1 MGENIFSFLLR
12 YHFVFTE
19 IPNPQMKILPDT
31 QQNTQNSVSSVLET
45 RSKNRGKKLPYHE
58 LISFEN
64 DFKNTVYAMQILAP
78 RITCICGCY
87 ATVKR

>member
-1 MGENIFSFLLR
+1 MEDASSHFSCGIISFLQKSLIPKWR
-12 YHFVFTE
+12 FCL
-19 IPNPQMKILPDT
+19 IPNKTLKTQPQVSWKPDPKIEEKI
-31 QQNTQNSVSSVLET
+31 S
-45 RSKNRGKKLPYHE
+45 YHE

>member
-1 MGENIFSFLLR
+1 
-12 YHFVFTE
+12 
-19 IPNPQMKILPDT
+19 MKILPDT
-31 QQNTQNSVSSVLET
+31 QQNTQDSASSVLET
-45 RSKNRGKKLPYHE
+45 RSKNRGKKILYHE

-64 DFKNTVYAMQILAP
+64 YFKNTVYAMQILAL